1 MTRSIR
7 IGLLV
12 MFVGLSI
19 MPLLVIATSL
29 IRQTYNRELSQRIAI
44 QHEINARAAI
54 QLTTFVEYADGELRR
69 IIQTPDFKD
78 AGRERQESVL
88 TQSLFYNNAFD
99 EFALF
104 DLTGMQKVG
113 VSRLGIVPVDQM
125 RENAQTPEF
134 LASLRNN
141 QTSYGKIHFNAI
153 NGEPL
158 LPMFVPTLDSRT
170 GQPDGVLSAE
180 VRLKQVLDRV
190 VSTQFGE
197 RGTIAVVDSGGQII
211 AAADSQ
217 LLRKTSAVPIPAS
230 DGVGVGITGAEVLLA
245 QDPLTQDA
253 QTLYLI
259 AELPLAEAQAEA
271 QAGITTIGV
280 YLLGTAIVASIL
292 GVLAVNNI
300 VRPIQ
305 ALAAATKAVSSG
317 DFSQQITVTRRD
329 EIGALQQ
336 NFNQMVSDLRKQHG
350 ELAEQHNR
358 DLRASAELQQQL
370 RQTVTQLSTPLLP
383 VWEDV
388 VVLPLIGHVD
398 AIRGQEL
405 LDALGQGVSRRHAKI
420 AILDITG
427 IAAMDL
433 QTAQMLINA
442 MQTARLLGATPML
455 AGVSAEVAGIMVAQ
469 DLHFGMVATYRNL
482 QTAVE
487 ASVRL
492 LDEQTVR
499 STAAVR

>member
-7 IGLLV
+7 IGLLA

-19 MPLLVIATSL
+19 VPLLVIATSL

-99 EFALF
+99 AFALL
-104 DLTGMQKVG
+104 DLTGSETAG
-113 VSRLGIVPVDQM
+113 VSRLGIVPADQL
-125 RENAQTPEF
+125 RKNAQTPEF

-141 QTSYGKIHFNAI
+141 KTSYGKIHFNVI

-190 VSTQFGE
+190 ASLQFGE
-197 RGTIAVVDSGGQII
+197 RGTIAVVDSDGQII

-217 LLRKTSAVPIPAS
+217 LLKQTSAVPMPVS

-245 QDPLTQDA
+245 QDPLTQGA

-259 AELPLAEAQAEA
+259 AELPLAEAQAQA
-271 QAGITTIGV
+271 QAGITTIGI
-280 YLLGTAIVASIL
+280 YLLGTALIASIL
-292 GVLAVNNI
+292 GVLAVNYI
-300 VRPIQ
+300 VQPIQ
-305 ALAAATKAVSSG
+305 VLAVATKAVSSG
-317 DFSQQITVTRRD
+317 DFSQQIMVTRRD
-329 EIGALQQ
+329 EIGTLQQ

-350 ELAEQHNR
+350 ELANQHSR
-358 DLRASAELQQQL
+358 DLRASVELQQQL

-388 VVLPLIGHVD
+388 VVLPVIGHVD

-405 LDALGQGVSRRHAKI
+405 LEALGQGVSRKRAKI

-427 IAAMDL
+427 IVAMDT
-433 QTAQMLINA
+433 QTAQLLINL
-442 MQTARLLGATPML
+442 MQIASLLGAIPML
-455 AGVSAEVAGIMVAQ
+455 AGISAEVAGLIVAQ
-469 DLHFGMVATYRNL
+469 DLHLGAFATYRDL

-492 LDEQTVR
+492 LDQQALR
-499 STAAVR
+499 SAAAVR